1 MIRNDRDSSS
11 LSSGTNL
18 FKSKNMEELYLAT
31 KKLVNLVKHIPHGK
45 SAYLSWLFEKDKVIK
60 EVEDVIDKFVVK
72 KLKKEK

>member
-1 MIRNDRDSSS
+1 
-11 LSSGTNL
+11 
-18 FKSKNMEELYLAT
+18 MEELYLAT